1 MTLTD
6 KNKVTAKSRNTAAIV
21 AGVIGLI
28 LLWWFYPQIRA
39 AMDPVREAS
48 SVDGAVMPAAETSDA
63 AAEPKPTAD
72 IETATDIPNEEVA
85 TAAPDLA
92 TSEAATAAPDLATSE
107 AASEEAVS
115 ESQSAEASSDAPVEP
130 LSSKLAAPKFDVVRI
145 ETDGSALIAGQAD
158 GRGYV
163 VLSVDGV
170 EQPEARVD
178 LSGNGQFVIFAF
190 LPPTADQQSLKLHLY
205 AEDGSG
211 PVASVQT
218 VFVAPATAAS
228 SGTENTAAAVEE
240 QIAASEDPEA
250 ETGMS
255 STEAKSTNLEVDT
268 APVTETDTAPVA
280 EEVTAS
286 KDPEAETGMSSTE
299 AKSTNLEVD
308 TAPVAEAEAAPVAE
322 ADTAP
327 VTETDTAPVAE
338 EVTASKDPEAET
350 GMSSTEAKSTN
361 LEVDTAPVAEA
372 EAAPV
377 AEVDTAPVTETD
389 TAPVAEE
396 VTASKDPDPKS
407 ELASTDT
414 GSTNAEANST
424 PATVILADEDGVR
437 VLQNGAST
445 AVSPAVTIDTIS
457 YSSNGD
463 VILGGRGQAGN
474 FVRIYLEN
482 QSIATSE
489 IAVDGYWALELRDI
503 EPGIYTLRIDELNP
517 GGDVVSR
524 AETPFKREAAE
535 ELAELMAV
543 EAEVEEPRLEVPSE
557 SAAVAKAEA
566 QPAAQ
571 TETET
576 APEKPLA
583 QAVTQ
588 VEVNVQPEV
597 AALDGQD
604 EQSSN
609 GGSAVV
615 ERLPSET
622 APALRAPSKKFRVR
636 TVQPGSTLWAIA
648 KESYGAG
655 IEYFKVF
662 EANKERIRDPDL
674 IYPGQVFEIPD

>member
-6 KNKVTAKSRNTAAIV
+6 KNKVTAKSRNKAAIV

-48 SVDGAVMPAAETSDA
+48 SVEDPLVPAAETSDA

-72 IETATDIPNEEVA
+72 IETATDSPNREDAVG
-85 TAAPDLA
+85 AP
-92 TSEAATAAPDLATSE
+92 EPATSE

-115 ESQSAEASSDAPVEP
+115 ESQSAEASSAAPAEP

-170 EQPEARVD
+170 EQPEARAD

-190 LPPTADQQSLKLHLY
+190 LPSTADQQALRLHLY

-218 VFVAPATAAS
+218 VFVAPATAVS
-228 SGTENTAAAVEE
+228 SGTESAAAAVEE
-240 QIAASEDPEA
+240 EVAASEDPEA
-250 ETGMS
+250 ESEMA
-255 STEAKSTNLEVDT
+255 STEAKSTNLEAAAAQAANAYA
-268 APVTETDTAPVA
+268 APVAEAYAAPVAEAAAAPGA

-286 KDPEAETGMSSTE
+286 KEPESET
-299 AKSTNLEVD
+299 
-308 TAPVAEAEAAPVAE
+308 
-322 ADTAP
+322 
-327 VTETDTAPVAE
+327 
-338 EVTASKDPEAET
+338 
-350 GMSSTEAKSTN
+350 
-361 LEVDTAPVAEA
+361 
-372 EAAPV
+372 
-377 AEVDTAPVTETD
+377 
-389 TAPVAEE
+389 
-396 VTASKDPDPKS
+396 
-407 ELASTDT
+407 ELASTDM
-414 GSTNAEANST
+414 GSSNAEATSA

-437 VLQNGAST
+437 VLQDGAP
-445 AVSPAVTIDTIS
+445 AEVAPAVTIDTIS

-474 FVRIYLEN
+474 FVRIYLDN

-489 IAVDGYWALELRDI
+489 IAMDGYWAVELSDI

-517 GGDVVSR
+517 AGDVVSR

-543 EAEVEEPRLEVPSE
+543 ETEAEEPRFKVPSE
-557 SAAVAKAEA
+557 SAVVAKAEDEEA
-566 QPAAQ
+566 QPDLQ
-571 TETET
+571 VETET

-615 ERLPSET
+615 EDLPAET
-622 APALRAPSKKFRVR
+622 APALRVPSKKFRVR

>member
-1 MTLTD
+1 MTVTD

-48 SVDGAVMPAAETSDA
+48 SVEDAMMPAAETSDV
-63 AAEPKPTAD
+63 AAESKPTAD
-72 IETATDIPNEEVA
+72 IETATDSPNRED
-85 TAAPDLA
+85 AASAPELD
-92 TSEAATAAPDLATSE
+92 TSEAAA
-107 AASEEAVS
+107 EEVVS
-115 ESQSAEASSDAPVEP
+115 ESQSAEASSAAPAEPAEPAEP
-130 LSSKLAAPKFDVVRI
+130 LSSKLAAPSFDVVRI

-170 EQPEARVD
+170 EQLEARAD
-178 LSGNGQFVIFAF
+178 LNGNGQFVIFAF
-190 LPPTADQQSLKLHLY
+190 LPSTADQQSLKLHLY

-218 VFVAPATAAS
+218 VFVAPATGVS
-228 SGTENTAAAVEE
+228 SGTESAAAAGQEE
-240 QIAASEDPEA
+240 VAASEDPEA
-250 ETGMS
+250 ETEMA
-255 STEAKSTNLEVDT
+255 STEAKSTNLEAAAAQTSKADAALVAEADA
-268 APVTETDTAPVA
+268 APVAEAVAAPGA

-286 KDPEAETGMSSTE
+286 KEPESET
-299 AKSTNLEVD
+299 
-308 TAPVAEAEAAPVAE
+308 
-322 ADTAP
+322 
-327 VTETDTAPVAE
+327 
-338 EVTASKDPEAET
+338 
-350 GMSSTEAKSTN
+350 
-361 LEVDTAPVAEA
+361 
-372 EAAPV
+372 
-377 AEVDTAPVTETD
+377 
-389 TAPVAEE
+389 
-396 VTASKDPDPKS
+396 
-407 ELASTDT
+407 ELASTDM
-414 GSTNAEANST
+414 GSSNVEATSA

-437 VLQNGAST
+437 VLQDGAPA
-445 AVSPAVTIDTIS
+445 AVAPAVTIDTIS

-474 FVRIYLEN
+474 FVRIYLDN

-489 IAVDGYWALELRDI
+489 IAVDGYWAVELSDI

-517 GGDVVSR
+517 AGDVVSR

-543 EAEVEEPRLEVPSE
+543 ETQAEEPRVEVPSE
-557 SAAVAKAEA
+557 SAVVAKAEA
-566 QPAAQ
+566 EEAQRPAVVQ
-571 TETET
+571 VEPET

-583 QAVTQ
+583 QTVTQ
-588 VEVNVQPEV
+588 VEVSVQPEV
-597 AALDGQD
+597 AALDGQV

-615 ERLPSET
+615 EELPAET

>member
-39 AMDPVREAS
+39 AVDPVRETS
-48 SVDGAVMPAAETSDA
+48 SVEDAVMPAAETSDA

-72 IETATDIPNEEVA
+72 IEAATDNSNGEDAE
-85 TAAPDLA
+85 AAP
-92 TSEAATAAPDLATSE
+92 ELATSE

-115 ESQSAEASSDAPVEP
+115 ESQSVEASSAAPADP
-130 LSSKLAAPKFDVVRI
+130 LSSKLAAPKFDIVRI

-170 EQPEARVD
+170 EQPEARAD
-178 LSGNGQFVIFAF
+178 LNGNGQFVIFAF
-190 LPPTADQQSLKLHLY
+190 LPSTADQQSLKLHLY

-218 VFVAPATAAS
+218 VFVAPATVVS
-228 SGTENTAAAVEE
+228 SGSESAAAVVEE
-240 QIAASEDPEA
+240 EVAASENPNA
-250 ETGMS
+250 ETEMA
-255 STEAKSTNLEVDT
+255 STEAKSTNLEADA
-268 APVTETDTAPVA
+268 APAAEADAAPGA

-286 KDPEAETGMSSTE
+286 KALESET
-299 AKSTNLEVD
+299 
-308 TAPVAEAEAAPVAE
+308 
-322 ADTAP
+322 
-327 VTETDTAPVAE
+327 
-338 EVTASKDPEAET
+338 
-350 GMSSTEAKSTN
+350 
-361 LEVDTAPVAEA
+361 
-372 EAAPV
+372 
-377 AEVDTAPVTETD
+377 
-389 TAPVAEE
+389 
-396 VTASKDPDPKS
+396 
-407 ELASTDT
+407 ELASTDK
-414 GSTNAEANST
+414 GSSNAEATSA

-437 VLQNGAST
+437 VLQDGAP
-445 AVSPAVTIDTIS
+445 AEVAPAVTIDTIS

-474 FVRIYLEN
+474 FVRIYLDN

-489 IAVDGYWALELRDI
+489 IAVDGYWAVELNDI

-517 GGDVVSR
+517 SGNVVSR

-543 EAEVEEPRLEVPSE
+543 ETQAEEPRVEVPSE
-557 SAAVAKAEA
+557 SAVVAKAEA
-566 QPAAQ
+566 EEAQPPAVVQ
-571 TETET
+571 VEPET

-583 QAVTQ
+583 QTVTQ

-597 AALDGQD
+597 AALDGQV

-615 ERLPSET
+615 EELPAET
-622 APALRAPSKKFRVR
+622 ATALRAPSKKFRVR